1 MPVPKSNYAMKTIM
15 ENWRSNLLLEQ
26 EALSIHEKLI
36 EEFTN
41 EIKIIRESSND
52 LNEVLSKV
60 ADFAKRAYNTYSDIK
75 KNAIEYVLTK
85 SIDSAIKVLDFLEE
99 KLNQEKPGLINKI
112 KSFLEKLKQES
123 NMAIAVSIVSILIG
137 LLSGYAFDAVENVLN
152 ILGAS
157 EDILNAYQIISK
169 INDSVDIKSVVDKA
183 GQLTKIA
190 EVLT

>member
-1 MPVPKSNYAMKTIM
+1 MSKQMKVIM

-26 EALSIHEKLI
+26 EALSIHERLI
-36 EEFTN
+36 EEFIN
-41 EIKIIRESSND
+41 EIKIIRESSDD

-60 ADFAKRAYNTYSDIK
+60 ADFAKKAYNTYSDIK
-75 KNAIEYVLTK
+75 KNAIEAVLTK
-85 SIDSAIKVLDFLEE
+85 AIDSAIKVLDFLEE
-99 KLNQEKPGLINKI
+99 KLNQDKPGLINKI

-137 LLSGYAFDAVENVLN
+137 LLSGEAFDAVESVLD

-157 EDILNAYQIISK
+157 EDILNAYQMISQ
-169 INDSVDIKSVVDKA
+169 ISDSVDVKNVVNKA
-183 GQLTKIA
+183 GQLTRIA

>member
-1 MPVPKSNYAMKTIM
+1 MIFMSKQMKVIM

-26 EALSIHEKLI
+26 EALSIHERLI
-36 EEFTN
+36 EEFVN
-41 EIKIIRESSND
+41 EIKIIRESSDD

-60 ADFAKRAYNTYSDIK
+60 ADFAKKAYNTYSDIK
-75 KNAIEYVLTK
+75 KNAIEAVLTK
-85 SIDSAIKVLDFLEE
+85 AIDSAIKVLDFLEE

-112 KSFLEKLKQES
+112 KSFLEKLKEES

-137 LLSGYAFDAVENVLN
+137 LLSGEAFDVVENVLD

-157 EDILNAYQIISK
+157 EDIINAYQVISK
-169 INDSVDIKSVVDKA
+169 INDSVDVKDVVNKV
-183 GQLTKIA
+183 GQLTRIA

>member
-1 MPVPKSNYAMKTIM
+1 MKVIM

-26 EALSIHEKLI
+26 EVLSIHKELL
-36 EEFTN
+36 EQFTN
-41 EIKIIRESSND
+41 EIKIIRESSSD

-60 ADFAKRAYNTYSDIK
+60 ADFAKRAYNTYRDIK
-75 KNAIEYVLTK
+75 KNAIEAVLTK

-99 KLNQEKPGLINKI
+99 KLNQDKPGLINKI

-137 LLSGYAFDAVENVLN
+137 LLSGEAFDAVESVLD

-157 EDILNAYQIISK
+157 EDILNAYQMISQ
-169 INDSVDIKSVVDKA
+169 ISDSVDVKNVVNKA
-183 GQLTKIA
+183 GQLTTIT

>member
-1 MPVPKSNYAMKTIM
+1 MAKSNYAMKTIM

-75 KNAIEYVLTK
+75 KNAIEAVLTK
-85 SIDSAIKVLDFLEE
+85 AIDSAIKVLDFLEE

-137 LLSGYAFDAVENVLN
+137 LLSGEAFDAVESVLD

-157 EDILNAYQIISK
+157 EDILNAYEMISK
-169 INDSVDIKSVVDKA
+169 ISDSVDVKNVVDKA
-183 GQLTKIA
+183 GQLTRIA

>member
-1 MPVPKSNYAMKTIM
+1 MSKQMKVIM

-26 EALSIHEKLI
+26 EALSIHEELL
-36 EEFTN
+36 EQFTN

-75 KNAIEYVLTK
+75 KNAIESVLTK
-85 SIDSAIKVLDFLEE
+85 AIDSAIKVLDFLEE
-99 KLNQEKPGLINKI
+99 KLNQERPGLINNI

-137 LLSGYAFDAVENVLN
+137 LLTGEAFDAVESVLN

-157 EDILNAYQIISK
+157 EDILNAYEAISQIS
-169 INDSVDIKSVVDKA
+169 DTVDVKNVVDKT
-183 GQLTKIA
+183 GQLTRIT

>member
-1 MPVPKSNYAMKTIM
+1 MSMQMKVIM

-26 EALSIHEKLI
+26 EALSIHERLI

-41 EIKIIRESSND
+41 EIKIIRESSNN

-75 KNAIEYVLTK
+75 KNAIVAVLTK
-85 SIDSAIKVLDFLEE
+85 AIDSAIKVLDFLEE

-123 NMAIAVSIVSILIG
+123 NMAIAVSIISILIG
-137 LLSGYAFDAVENVLN
+137 LLSGEAFDAVEEVLN

-157 EDILNAYQIISK
+157 EDILNAYQAISQ
-169 INDSVDIKSVVDKA
+169 ISDSVDVKNVVNKA
-183 GQLTKIA
+183 GQLTRIA